1 MLTPAQCGVIFDLDG
16 VIVDTKEAHHASF
29 SQLGAEVGY
38 SISSEQFQHIF
49 GMHNN
54 SIFPYL
60 YGCQLQAAEIEMLAD
75 RKEALFRAVIH
86 GKITALPG
94 VTELLPALVA
104 AGFKLA
110 IGTSTPLAN
119 VDLILGELNFAQYFT
134 AISSAEDVTIGKPN
148 PQVFLIAAQRLGI
161 APARCVVVEDA
172 IAGVDAA
179 LAGGMVPLAV
189 TTNHPRPALEHAAR
203 VVDSLAEVGPAE
215 MLGLLQG

>member
-29 SQLGAEVGY
+29 AQLGTEAGY
-38 SISSEQFQHIF
+38 TISTAQFQHIF

-60 YGCQLQAAEIEMLAD
+60 YGTTLQAAEIDMLAE
-75 RKEALFRAVIH
+75 RKEALFREIIH

-94 VTELLPALVA
+94 VAELLPALHE
-104 AGFKLA
+104 AGFHLA

-119 VDLILGELNFAQYFT
+119 VQMILGDLGFARYFS

-148 PQVFLIAAQRLGI
+148 PQVFLIAATRLGLE
-161 APARCVVVEDA
+161 PARCVVVEDA
-172 IAGVDAA
+172 VAGVDAA

-189 TTNHPRPALEHAAR
+189 TTNHPRESLAHAAR
-203 VVDSLAEVGPAE
+203 VVDSLAEVGVAD
-215 MLGLLQG
+215 MLALLQ